1 MWNRLRDDL
10 FSVGFGHLR
19 QRAEVSKIQTF
30 HRLRVRLK
38 IMCFCVDLDIH
49 DYVFGLKRGTQ
60 RCRDIF
66 VAYLRLYVFIL
77 L

>member
-1 MWNRLRDDL
+1 M
-10 FSVGFGHLR
+10 
-19 QRAEVSKIQTF
+19 
-30 HRLRVRLK
+30 
-38 IMCFCVDLDIH
+38 MCFCVDLDIY

-60 RCRDIF
+60 RCTDIF